1 MTLRPMKLEH
11 LAGCPA
17 ALRDAV
23 SEEQSRKWVGGGAA
37 NDMRRC
43 QRGGDGGKT
52 SLYLSQRGKSS

>member
-23 SEEQSRKWVGGGAA
+23 SEEQSRKWVGGGQL
-37 NDMRRC
+37 M
-43 QRGGDGGKT
+43 T
-52 SLYLSQRGKSS
+52 